1 MAARESTMD
10 ERSTDEL
17 VEDGWRLLTSQLDRR
32 LGVQDA
38 PHVSVV
44 VTTYHREKWLLE
56 AIASARAQRSVA
68 VEIIVADDSPEG
80 SARRAVESLRDPVI
94 RYLHR
99 APPSGGRPGL
109 VRNEAVAFA
118 RAPLVHFLDDDD
130 RLADGA
136 LAALSRALSSTGAGV
151 AFGRI
156 RPFGEPA
163 AAQRE
168 SHYFER
174 VAAAA
179 RSVRGRRRFAAHLL
193 FLDAL
198 FVNSACMVR
207 RDVFQAE
214 RGYDLSLRCCEDVEL
229 YLRIGRAYGVCFVD
243 RDVLHYRV
251 GAPSIM
257 REVLERPEH
266 PWLLQAHRTMAD
278 RYRARYGV
286 VEYRSL
292 QILAKTARRL
302 ALV

>member
-1 MAARESTMD
+1 
-10 ERSTDEL
+10 
-17 VEDGWRLLTSQLDRR
+17 
-32 LGVQDA
+32 
-38 PHVSVV
+38 
-44 VTTYHREKWLLE
+44 
-56 AIASARAQRSVA
+56 